1 MTPSRRELILR
12 KQFSNPDEHQAT
24 LLQSDE
30 LHPTKP
36 DLCVTTGIVGEDDL
50 IGRQRHFDAVR
61 EEDKSARGPLPIIG
75 SVDGRSSSRS
85 REVGAA
91 KSMRS
96 NMPCR

>member
-30 LHPTKP
+30 LHPAKP

-50 IGRQRHFDAVR
+50 IGRQRYLDAVR
-61 EEDKSARGPLPIIG
+61 EQDKSAWGP
-75 SVDGRSSSRS
+75 VADNRQR
-85 REVGAA
+85 
-91 KSMRS
+91 
-96 NMPCR
+96 

>member
-50 IGRQRHFDAVR
+50 IGRQRHLDAVR
-61 EEDKSARGPLPIIG
+61 EEDKSARGAVADNRKRRRPVFFAQQG
-75 SVDGRSSSRS
+75 GRR
-85 REVGAA
+85 REVDEE
-91 KSMRS
+91 
-96 NMPCR
+96 